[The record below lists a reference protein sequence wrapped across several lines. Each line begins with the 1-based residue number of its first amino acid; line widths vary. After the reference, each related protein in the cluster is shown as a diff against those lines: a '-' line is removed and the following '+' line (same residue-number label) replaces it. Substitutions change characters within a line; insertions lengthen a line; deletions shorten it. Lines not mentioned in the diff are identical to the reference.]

1 MTEHNAEDDRDV
13 DNIATLEKET
23 GINKDV
29 ILNNI
34 GKSHP
39 IGPVENGKQLRIVKF
54 RSDNFEKVICKKY
67 KQLLREKCPNT
78 EFFLVRIFLYSD
90 WIQENAD

>member
-13 DNIATLEKET
+13 DNVATLEKET

-34 GKSHP
+34 DKSHP

-78 EFFLVRIFLYSD
+78 EFFLVCIFLYSD

>member
-1 MTEHNAEDDRDV
+1 MTEHNAENDRDV

-34 GKSHP
+34 DKSHP

-78 EFFLVRIFLYSD
+78 EFFLVRIFLYYD